1 MTEVCPCCGGTGI
14 ADDTGEIIELRRE
27 CADVGIEIIDGDRV
41 SLGTRPLCS
50 ASDTA
55 HCVIG
60 RSQRDILLGE
70 EMNGRVTYALS
81 EIAMLRNDNR

>member
-41 SLGTRPLCS
+41 ILRDAAALLRVRYGTLRNWAKPKRHPARRRDERPRHLR
-50 ASDTA
+50 A
-55 HCVIG
+55 
-60 RSQRDILLGE
+60 QRD
-70 EMNGRVTYALS
+70 RHAS
-81 EIAMLRNDNR
+81 Q